1 MWTPSKISTNETELD
16 FSSSGQDS
24 VKVTQ
29 VYFDKHLFC
38 NGLELLEIESA
49 SIQFLVCD
57 HCGYAGCS
65 PGNWLSLRRCDEVI
79 FFIPSFVDMEDGDW
93 ELSEYGAPYFIKKEG
108 VVYLGAEQYS
118 QLLEI
123 IPKMPGFE
131 EIPELTN
138 HEVALLAQW
147 EAPYRVLG
155 EFPDDIRFKSS
166 PYLATESDLGEEII
180 DELLGLLL
188 KLLNSKERAQFTQCS
203 VKNSAIFL
211 DTSECLQW
219 NPISVENGNN
229 IICFEPNIGFK
240 T

>member
-1 MWTPSKISTNETELD
+1 MWTPSKISTKKSELD
-16 FSSSGQDS
+16 FSSSGQES
-24 VKVTQ
+24 AKVTQ

-38 NGLELLEIESA
+38 NGLELLEIEDT

-65 PGNWLSLRRCDEVI
+65 PGNWLSLRRCDDVI
-79 FFIPSFVDMEDGDW
+79 FFIPSFVDMEEGDS

-108 VVYLGAEQYS
+108 VIYLSSEQYS
-118 QLLEI
+118 ELLEL
-123 IPKMPGFE
+123 IPKLPGIE
-131 EIPELTN
+131 DIPELTN

-155 EFPDDIRFKSS
+155 EFPDDIRFKSNL
-166 PYLATESDLGEEII
+166 YLATESDLGEEII
-180 DELLGLLL
+180 DELLGLLS
-188 KLLNSKERAQFTQCS
+188 KLLNSKKRAQFNLCS
-203 VKNSAIFL
+203 EKNSAIFL

-219 NPISVENGNN
+219 NPISVENGENF
-229 IICFEPNIGFK
+229 IRFEPNIGFK